1 MKIIQTDKAPA
12 AIGPY
17 SQAVEADN
25 GMVWFSGQVG
35 LDPATGELKE
45 GLEAQTQQIFANI
58 EAVLEAAQ
66 LAKTNIVKTT
76 VFVTNIGDFLK
87 VNDLY
92 AQFFGDHKP
101 ARTTV
106 EVSSLPKG
114 AIIEIEVLAVK

>member
-1 MKIIQTDKAPA
+1 MIQTDKAPA

-58 EAVLEAAQ
+58 EAVLEAAR

-101 ARTTV
+101 ARSTV
-106 EVSSLPKG
+106 EVSRDQR
-114 AIIEIEVLAVK
+114 

>member
-1 MKIIQTDKAPA
+1 MKMIQTDKAPA

-45 GLEAQTQQIFANI
+45 GLEEQTNQIFRNI

-66 LAKTNIVKTT
+66 LKKTNVVKTT

-101 ARTTV
+101 ARSTV

-114 AIIEIEVLAVK
+114 AVIEIEVLAVK

>member
-1 MKIIQTDKAPA
+1 MIQTDKAPA

-45 GLEAQTQQIFANI
+45 GLEEQTNQIFRNI

-66 LAKTNIVKTT
+66 LKKTNVVKTT

-101 ARTTV
+101 ARSTV

-114 AIIEIEVLAVK
+114 AVIEIEVLAVK

>member
-1 MKIIQTDKAPA
+1 MKIITTEKAPA

-17 SQAVEADN
+17 SQAIQADN
-25 GMVWFSGQVG
+25 GMVWLSGQIG
-35 LDPATGELKE
+35 LDAATGELKE
-45 GLEAQTQQIFANI
+45 GLEEQTKQIFKNI
-58 EAVLEAAQ
+58 EGVLEAAG
-66 LAKTNIVKTT
+66 LTKINIVKTT

-92 AQFFGDHKP
+92 SQFFGGHKP
-101 ARTTV
+101 ARSTV